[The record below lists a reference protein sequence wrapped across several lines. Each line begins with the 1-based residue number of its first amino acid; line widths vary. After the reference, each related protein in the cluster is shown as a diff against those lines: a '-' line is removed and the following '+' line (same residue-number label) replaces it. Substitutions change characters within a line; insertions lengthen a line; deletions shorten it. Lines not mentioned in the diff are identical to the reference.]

1 MGDPRSL
8 TSSGRGS
15 RLIRVKKEIAFAKGH
30 ATEND
35 FLIIHD
41 PDGSIDLTADEVTRL
56 CDRRAGL
63 GADGVLRVVR
73 AGNLGVAIPG
83 VDPAWWFMDY
93 RNADGSLA
101 EMCGNGVRVFAHWLA
116 AHQLV
121 DIPDFTIGTRA
132 GARPVTVVSADR
144 DDAVVRVDMGPAEI
158 TGISTCMIGDRSFA
172 GMGVDLGNP
181 HLACVV
187 PGLTPAALEIMAL
200 QAPVFDTSFFPHGVN
215 VELVT
220 ELAAGPDGATIHMRV
235 WERGVGETRS
245 CGTGTVAATRAAL
258 ADAGHAEGTV
268 TVRVPGGAVEVEILG
283 DTSTLTGPSRIVAT
297 GTVRI

>member
-1 MGDPRSL
+1 M
-8 TSSGRGS
+8 
-15 RLIRVKKEIAFAKGH
+15 KKEIAFAKGH

-35 FLIIHD
+35 FIIIHD
-41 PDGSIDLTADEVTRL
+41 PDGTIDLTADEVTRL

-73 AGNLGVAIPG
+73 AGELGVQTPG
-83 VDPAWWFMDY
+83 VDPGWWFMDY

-116 AHQLV
+116 AHHLV
-121 DIPDFTIGTRA
+121 DTTDFTIGTRA
-132 GARPVTVVSADR
+132 GARSVTVLSADR
-144 DDAVVRVDMGPAEI
+144 DDAVVRVDMGPAAV
-158 TGISTCMIGDRSFA
+158 TGISTCMIAEQPFA

-187 PGLTPAALEIMAL
+187 PGLTPAALKNIAL
-200 QAPVFDTSFFPHGVN
+200 EAPVFDTAFFPRGVN

-220 ELAAGPDGATIHMRV
+220 ELVDGLDSPAIHMRV

-245 CGTGTVAATRAAL
+245 CGTGTVAAARAAL
-258 ADAGHAEGTV
+258 ADAGQAVGTV
-268 TVRVPGGAVEVEILG
+268 TVYVPGGAVEVGIREE
-283 DTSTLTGPSRIVAT
+283 TSTLTGPSRIIAT

>member
-1 MGDPRSL
+1 M
-8 TSSGRGS
+8 
-15 RLIRVKKEIAFAKGH
+15 KKEIAFAKGH

-35 FLIIHD
+35 FLIIPD
-41 PDGSIDLTADEVTRL
+41 PDGSIDLTPDDVARL
-56 CDRRAGL
+56 CDRRAGV

-73 AGNLGVAIPG
+73 ACALGMEIPG
-83 VDPAWWFMDY
+83 VDPGWWFMDY

-116 AHQLV
+116 AQQLV
-121 DIPDFTIGTRA
+121 DTPDFTVGTRA
-132 GARPVTVVSADR
+132 GARSVTVVAVDH
-144 DDAVVRVDMGPAEI
+144 DEAVVRVDMGPAEV
-158 TGISTCMIGDRSFA
+158 TGISTCVIGEQSFA

-187 PGLTPAALEIMAL
+187 PDLTPESLHTMVLE
-200 QAPVFDTSFFPHGVN
+200 APVFDTSFFPEGVN

-220 ELAAGPDGATIHMRV
+220 ELVGERAAAAIHMRV

-245 CGTGTVAATRAAL
+245 CGTGTVAAARAAL
-258 ADAGHAEGTV
+258 ADAGHAVGTV
-268 TVRVPGGAVEVEILG
+268 TVRVPGGAVEVEILEE
-283 DTSTLTGPSRIVAT
+283 TSILTGPSRIMAA

>member
-1 MGDPRSL
+1 MKREL
-8 TSSGRGS
+8 
-15 RLIRVKKEIAFAKGH
+15 AFAKGH

-35 FLIIHD
+35 FIIIQD
-41 PDGSIDLTADEVTRL
+41 PDGSIDLTAEEVTRL

-73 AGNLGVAIPG
+73 AGNLGVTIPG
-83 VDPAWWFMDY
+83 VDPGWWFMDY
-93 RNADGSLA
+93 RNVDGSVA

-116 AHQLV
+116 THQLV
-121 DIPDFTIGTRA
+121 DAPDFTIGTRA
-132 GARPVTVVSADR
+132 GARSVTVISADR
-144 DDAVVRVDMGPAEI
+144 DDAVVRVDMGPAEVL
-158 TGISTCMIGDRSFA
+158 GISTCVIGEQSFA

-187 PGLTPAALEIMAL
+187 PGLTPERLRTMSLE
-200 QAPVFDTSFFPHGVN
+200 APVFDTSFFPQGVN

-220 ELAAGPDGATIHMRV
+220 ELEGGCDGAFDTAPPDATIHMRV

-245 CGTGTVAATRAAL
+245 CGTGTVAAARAAL
-258 ADAGHAEGTV
+258 ADAGHGVGRV
-268 TVRVPGGAVEVEILG
+268 TVQVPGGAVEVEIRET
-283 DTSTLTGPSRIVAT
+283 TSTLTGPSRIVAT

>member
-1 MGDPRSL
+1 M
-8 TSSGRGS
+8 
-15 RLIRVKKEIAFAKGH
+15 KKEIAFAKGH

-35 FLIIHD
+35 FIIIHD
-41 PDGSIDLTADEVTRL
+41 PDGTIDLTADEVAGL
-56 CDRRAGL
+56 CDRRAGV

-73 AGNLGVAIPG
+73 AGALGVEVPG
-83 VDPAWWFMDY
+83 VDPGWWFMDY

-116 AHQLV
+116 AQQLV
-121 DIPDFTIGTRA
+121 DAPDFTIGTRA
-132 GARPVTVVSADR
+132 GARSVTVITADH
-144 DDAVVRVDMGPAEI
+144 DDAVVHVDMGPAEV
-158 TGISTCMIGDRSFA
+158 TGISTCVIGERSFA

-187 PGLTPAALEIMAL
+187 PGLTPESLRTMVLE
-200 QAPVFDTSFFPHGVN
+200 APVFDTSFFPQGVN

-220 ELAAGPDGATIHMRV
+220 ELVTEGADATIHMRV

-245 CGTGTVAATRAAL
+245 CGTGTVAAARAAL
-258 ADAGHAEGTV
+258 ADAGHAVGTV
-268 TVRVPGGAVEVEILG
+268 TVYVPGGAVEVGILEE
-283 DTSTLTGPSRIVAT
+283 TSTLTGPSRIVAT